1 MTIRRQ
7 QRRKAEPSWAAP
19 PYREIQNRIGEGL
32 KGQLEL
38 PKEMPHRLLT
48 ALMQLTDNE
57 EINGLRHGKKNST
70 GRLCRASH

>member
-7 QRRKAEPSWAAP
+7 QHRKAKLPPSGAAP

-32 KGQLEL
+32 KEQLEL

-48 ALMQLTDNE
+48 ALIQLTDNE
-57 EINGLRHGKKNST
+57 KINGLRHDKKKT
-70 GRLCRASH
+70 RRGRP